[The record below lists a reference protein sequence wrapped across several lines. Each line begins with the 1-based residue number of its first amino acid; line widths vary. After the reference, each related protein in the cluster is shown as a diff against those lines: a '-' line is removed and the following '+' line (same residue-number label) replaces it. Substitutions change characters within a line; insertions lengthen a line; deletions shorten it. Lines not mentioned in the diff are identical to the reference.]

1 MIIEIK
7 KRVSDTA
14 VDGGLQEWLGGGN
27 AQKQVRK
34 FSYKHYVSAQMAL
47 DSGWQV
53 QVESLQCVDLERR
66 LRLARKPAF

>member
-1 MIIEIK
+1 M
-7 KRVSDTA
+7 A
-14 VDGGLQEWLGGGN
+14 WGGN

-34 FSYKHYVSAQMAL
+34 FSYKYYVSAQMTL